1 MATASPV
8 GPKKRRRK
16 LNVLLRSRLR
26 LAIPPYWARP
36 KVFVSVLAVV
46 FVIWL
51 LPTLLGHTPLV
62 SWIASRAAADVNGR
76 IEVQSASLGWFSPVR
91 LYGLKIVDQE
101 NHPVVEVPEI
111 RGDRALTAMLW
122 SAADM
127 GRFRL
132 EGPKFTVVLRDNG
145 SNVEEVFAKYLAPRE
160 KKKIDLAVEI
170 VDGSVSIEDARS
182 QRTWQIDKLAL
193 DFAMPAD
200 RSRPWELKT
209 SGLIAGS
216 QRGGSFDLAMRIQQ
230 VDRDGAAGGP
240 PPTESAEGDA
250 ESSGPDSISLKTEG
264 LSLAMFDPLIRRAM
278 PGLRLAGRLSAG
290 VECRWDSRRPDSRA
304 TLQTS
309 VVTEELRLSGPMF
322 GSDQPSLARLR
333 VDGAVAWQN
342 GVVQFDRVT
351 TESEL
356 GSLSLSGTVDLSGH
370 ARAAIRQS
378 YELSGQLD
386 LARLAAILP
395 DTLRIQKNTKI
406 TSGQVQLAFS
416 GRPGQEGMG
425 WKGRL
430 EVSNLTANNGGRPVV
445 WKQPVLVTLAAKE
458 TAQGPVIENL
468 KCESSF
474 LKVQAS
480 GTPSQLTG
488 TATFDAGKLAEQLR
502 GFVDLAGTRLAG
514 DGWAQLNWKRT
525 ADGTFDAGAQFRLN
539 GFQWAV
545 PERPA
550 WTEDALTLTV
560 SATGRTDSTAR
571 NRLDTAVVKLE
582 SGRDLVEVRLV
593 EPVADF
599 RGSGPW
605 SLEVH
610 SQGQLA
616 RWPGRLALW
625 LPSKNWTAGGSY
637 DLVTGATI
645 SETGI
650 AVRQARFTADNLEIA
665 GPKLA
670 VREPKAELTL
680 AGRWDGKTRRL
691 ELDSASVSCA
701 TIAAQANRFVC
712 AVPPRE
718 PVELSGTVTYQA
730 ALDRI
735 RGWTAVDPKTP
746 PSWRLAGRL
755 GGKAEFQQSVGLITG
770 RVDGQ
775 VTDLDI
781 VHSSGQRYQEREVRF
796 VGQGNYNDVSRLV
809 HIEQAEFTSA
819 TIRCALSGKI
829 VNVGAQPDLQLAGR
843 IDYDM
848 DRLSQFIRSM
858 VGEGVRL
865 GGRGSSPIAYQG
877 VWGSDTAV
885 AAGKLGWTWA
895 QLYGFQLGAGE
906 LQASLSKGVFEVRPL
921 DLECNEGRLRMAPQ
935 FRFAQEPKEIS
946 CAAGRVV
953 DQVRLTPAMCGT
965 LLQYIAPLLAGTT
978 SAEGRFSI
986 DLEGFRLP
994 LASQG
999 TLANSA
1005 YSPVKWSEAEIAGKL
1020 VIHSAQI
1027 GPGFLIQELAQLFG
1041 RATPAYLIQES
1052 TIPFRMT
1059 KGRIYHQQMDLVFN
1073 EMKLRTY
1080 GSVGLDQ
1087 SLALM
1092 VEMPIPPKW
1101 QTGKILGPAL
1111 KDQVIKLPIGG
1122 NLRQP
1127 KIDRTAFD
1135 QIARQFLQNATQT
1148 VIKNRIGGQL
1158 DKLMGPLPKR

>member
-1 MATASPV
+1 
-8 GPKKRRRK
+8 
-16 LNVLLRSRLR
+16 
-26 LAIPPYWARP
+26 
-36 KVFVSVLAVV
+36 VLAVV

-51 LPTLLGHTPLV
+51 LPTFVGHTPLV

-76 IEVQSASLGWFSPVR
+76 VEVQSASLGWFSPVR
-91 LYGLKIVDQE
+91 LYGLKIVDQD
-101 NHPVVEVPEI
+101 NNPVVEVPEVH
-111 RGDRALTAMLW
+111 GDRALTAMIW
-122 SAADM
+122 NAANM

-145 SNVEEVFAKYLAPRE
+145 SNVEEIFAKYLVPRE

-170 VDGSVSIEDARS
+170 VDGSVSIEDARL
-182 QRTWQIDKLAL
+182 QRTWQIDKFAL

-200 RSRPWELKT
+200 RSRPMELKT
-209 SGLIAGS
+209 SGLVAGP
-216 QRGGSFDLAMRIQQ
+216 QRGGSFDLAMRVQQ
-230 VDRDGAAGGP
+230 VQRDGDGAVAVGSGLNEAVAVGSGLN
-240 PPTESAEGDA
+240 ESAGSDA
-250 ESSGPDSISLKTEG
+250 ASGPDTISLKTEG
-264 LSLAMFDPLIRRAM
+264 LSLAVLDPFIRRAV
-278 PGLRLAGRLSAG
+278 PGLRMAGRLSAG

-309 VVTEELRLSGPMF
+309 IVADELKLAGPMF
-322 GSDQPSLARLR
+322 GSDQPSLSRLR
-333 VDGAVAWQN
+333 VDGAMAWQN

-356 GSLSLSGTVDLSGH
+356 GSLSLSGTIDASG
-370 ARAAIRQS
+370 ARAASRQG
-378 YELSGQLD
+378 YEVNGQLD
-386 LARLAAILP
+386 LVRLAAILP
-395 DTLRIQKNTKI
+395 DTLRIQKNTRI
-406 TSGQVQLAFS
+406 TSGRVQLGLTA
-416 GRPGQEGMG
+416 RPGQEGMA
-425 WKGRL
+425 WKGKL
-430 EVSNLTANNGGRPVV
+430 EVSNLVANNGGRSVV
-445 WKQPVLVTLAAKE
+445 WQQPVTLTLAAKE
-458 TAQGPVIENL
+458 TAQGPVIETL
-468 KCESSF
+468 KCDSSF
-474 LKVQAS
+474 LKVHAS

-488 TATFDAGKLAEQLR
+488 NATFDASKLSEQLR

-514 DGWAQLNWKRT
+514 DGWAELNWKRN
-525 ADGTFDAGAQFRLN
+525 ADGAFDAGAKFRLN

-545 PERPA
+545 PDRPA

-560 SATGRTDSTAR
+560 SATGRADSTR
-571 NRLDTAVVKLE
+571 NRIDTAVVKLE
-582 SGRDLVEVRLV
+582 SDRDLVEVRLV

-599 RGSGPW
+599 RGGSPI

-610 SQGQLA
+610 SQGLLT

-625 LPSKNWTAGGSY
+625 FPSMNWTAGGSF

-650 AVRQARFTADNLEIA
+650 ALRQFRFTADNLQWA

-691 ELDSASVSCA
+691 ELESAGLSCA
-701 TIAAQANRFVC
+701 TLEAKANRFVC
-712 AVPPRE
+712 AIPPRG

-735 RGWTAVDPKTP
+735 RGWTAVDPKKP
-746 PSWRLAGRL
+746 PSWRMAGRL
-755 GGKAEFQQSVGLITG
+755 GGKAEFQQSGGLISG

-775 VTDLDI
+775 VTDLEI
-781 VHSSGQRYQEREVRF
+781 THSSDQRQRYQEREVRF

-809 HIEQAEFTSA
+809 HIEQAELTSA
-819 TIRCALSGKI
+819 TVRCALAGKI
-829 VNVGAQPDLQLAGR
+829 VNVGSQPDLQLAGR

-858 VGEGVRL
+858 AGDGVRL
-865 GGRGSSPIAYQG
+865 GGRGSSTVSHQG
-877 VWGSDTAV
+877 VWGSDAAV
-885 AAGKLGWTWA
+885 ASGKLGWTWA

-921 DLECNEGRLRMAPQ
+921 DLECSEGRLRVAPQ
-935 FRFAQEPKEIS
+935 FKIAQEPREITLN
-946 CAAGRVV
+946 AGRVV
-953 DQVRLTPAMCGT
+953 DRVRISPEMCKT
-965 LLQYIAPLLAGTT
+965 LLQYMAPLLAGVT

-994 LASQG
+994 LAGQSK
-999 TLANSA
+999 LAGASSSSA
-1005 YSPVKWSEAEIAGKL
+1005 VKWSEAEIAGKL
-1020 VIHSAQI
+1020 VIHSAQV
-1027 GPGFLIQELAQLFG
+1027 GPGSLIQELAKLFG
-1041 RATPAYLIQES
+1041 RTTPAYLIQES

-1073 EMKLRTY
+1073 EVKLRTY

-1087 SLALM
+1087 SLAM
-1092 VEMPIPPKW
+1092 MIEMPIPPKW

-1111 KDQVIKLPIGG
+1111 KDQIIKLPIGG
-1122 NLRQP
+1122 YLGQP
-1127 KIDRTAFD
+1127 KIDRSAFD
-1135 QIARQFLQNATQT
+1135 QIAKQFFQNATQT
-1148 VIKNRIGGQL
+1148 VIKNRLGEL
-1158 DKLMGPLPKR
+1158 LGPLPKR